1 MLIAGEQCAGPLDQE
16 LLHRSVKMKEGG
28 RTVCSALRKNLWH
41 RWKTIPGDV
50 CPVPVIIPPLASQ
63 ATTEFVGC
71 CQILSP
77 SCVLTLRGLGIPR
90 LGTQLGIWIRELHS
104 HRAAPLRC
112 FSGSCLQQNQWSSSI
127 SSNFCS
133 HWLLQMVVL
142 SQYKLSR
149 CLNAHSLFFLGFIF
163 VSSFCF

>member
-28 RTVCSALRKNLWH
+28 RTACSALRKNLWH

-90 LGTQLGIWIRELHS
+90 LGTQLGIRIGELHS
-104 HRAAPLRC
+104 HRAAP
-112 FSGSCLQQNQWSSSI
+112 QN
-127 SSNFCS
+127 C
-133 HWLLQMVVL
+133 
-142 SQYKLSR
+142 
-149 CLNAHSLFFLGFIF
+149 
-163 VSSFCF
+163 